1 MGFGRLSRG
10 EVKLQDPIFPL
21 PPTTVVRVTE
31 ETEIYTW
38 VACCFAKYLIE
49 ENEDLFTVSSRHFYI
64 PEPAMWILGRALVFY
79 EHPEGSWPGSWGLDS
94 GVQAYSQDIS

>member
-1 MGFGRLSRG
+1 MSISISRFVGFGRLSRG

-64 PEPAMWILGRALVFY
+64 PEPAM
-79 EHPEGSWPGSWGLDS
+79 
-94 GVQAYSQDIS
+94 